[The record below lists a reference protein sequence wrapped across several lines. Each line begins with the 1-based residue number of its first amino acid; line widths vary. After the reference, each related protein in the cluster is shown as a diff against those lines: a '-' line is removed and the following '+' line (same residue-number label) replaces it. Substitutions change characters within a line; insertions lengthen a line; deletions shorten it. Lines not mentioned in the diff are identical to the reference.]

1 MDYLV
6 ISLTALAAAVLAFF
20 SGFGL
25 GTLLLPAFLL
35 FFPVDVAVAA
45 TAVVHLINNLFRL
58 SLTWRQA
65 DRSVALRFGLP
76 AVLTAVAGAWLLGR
90 LTNLPVLFSYAPGGH
105 AMEVTPVKLAVGI
118 VIVAVAAVDLVP
130 RLRGLAFPRRLLPL
144 GGAISGFFGGLSG
157 HQGALRSSFLIKT
170 GLKAAAFIGTT
181 SIIASGV
188 DVVRLAVYGSGYY
201 ADQFRGLTA
210 AAGWGVLAA
219 VAAAL
224 AGSLAGNHYKD
235 RVKTGG
241 LRVLVG
247 GLCVAAG
254 VALGTGLI

>member
-25 GTLLLPAFLL
+25 GTLLLPALLL

-45 TAVVHLINNLFRL
+45 TAVVHLANNLFRL
-58 SLTWRQA
+58 SLTWRRA

-76 AVLTAVAGAWLLGR
+76 AVLAAVAGAWLLGR
-90 LTNLPVLFSYAPGGH
+90 LTSLPVLFSYGLGGRS
-105 AMEVTPVKLAVGI
+105 MEVTAVKLAVGI
-118 VIVAVAAVDLVP
+118 VIVALAALDLVP
-130 RLRGLAFPRRLLPL
+130 RLKVLAFPRRLLPF
-144 GGAISGFFGGLSG
+144 GGAVSGFFGGLSG

-181 SIIASGV
+181 SVIAAGV

-201 ADQFRGLTA
+201 ADRFQGLTA
-210 AAGWGVLAA
+210 AAGWGARPGAA
-219 VAAAL
+219 QSAPASRFTARTVA
-224 AGSLAGNHYKD
+224 S
-235 RVKTGG
+235 R
-241 LRVLVG
+241 RS
-247 GLCVAAG
+247 
-254 VALGTGLI
+254 